1 VEDGRVDVV
10 VHKFLDW
17 SLSFLC
23 VIMVILTAIKV
34 IVLKAVKVRIYPSIE
49 QQSHLAQAFGCVRF
63 VWNQSLATMSQTYK
77 ETGKGISAFMM
88 KKQLPV
94 WKTEYE
100 WLKECYSQCLQSSV
114 LNLSQAFINFFD
126 GRMGYP
132 TFKKRQGRQSMQ
144 YPQNVKILSDAE
156 IKFPGNLGVVKAKI
170 HRDCAGTL
178 RTVTVSKMPDG
189 RYYASLLMDD
199 GIDNPVTSEKC
210 GLGVSPSGAPF
221 QDNEEGKA
229 VGIDLGLLD
238 FVVTSDGSKYQ
249 NPRHLKKHE
258 RNLKRKQRKLSRKKD
273 KTTNRRRKAK
283 LAVAKVHAKIARVR
297 EDFRHKLSRKI
308 VNENQVVVVEN
319 LAVKNMVKNHCLA
332 KSISD
337 AGWGMFC
344 TMLKYKAEAEGKVY
358 LEVGRFFPSSH
369 LCSNTLLSLP
379 KMDLSVREFDC
390 PHCGKR
396 HDRDINAAINIR
408 DEGLRLL
415 TLGTSVTAKGGNVR
429 PKQYGR
435 KSTAVEAIALDL
447 GSPPHTGT
455 PVEGG

>member
-1 VEDGRVDVV
+1 
-10 VHKFLDW
+10 
-17 SLSFLC
+17 
-23 VIMVILTAIKV
+23 
-34 IVLKAVKVRIYPSIE
+34 VLKAVKVRIYPSIE

-77 ETGKGISAFMM
+77 ETGKGISAFTM
-88 KKQLPV
+88 KKQIPV

-100 WLKECYSQCLQSSV
+100 WLKQCYSQCLQSSV

-126 GRMGYP
+126 GRAQYP
-132 TFKKRQGRQSMQ
+132 TFKNRQGRQSMQ
-144 YPQNVKILSDAE
+144 YPQNVKILSDSE
-156 IKFPGNLGVVKAKI
+156 IKFPGNLGVIKAKI

-199 GIDNPVTSEKC
+199 GVENPITNEDNWAGDPTS
-210 GLGVSPSGAPF
+210 
-221 QDNEEGKA
+221 GKA
-229 VGIDLGLLD
+229 IGIDLGLLD

-273 KTTNRRRKAK
+273 KTTNKRRKAK
-283 LAVAKVHAKIARVR
+283 LSVAKVYAKIARVR

-308 VNENQVVVVEN
+308 VNENQVILVEN

-344 TMLKYKAEAEGKVY
+344 TMLKYKAESEGKVY

-390 PHCGKR
+390 THCGTR

-408 DEGLRLL
+408 NEGLRILA
-415 TLGTSVTAKGGNVR
+415 LGTSVTAPGGNVR

-435 KSTAVEAIALDL
+435 KSTAVEAVALEGRSLRHRVIA
-447 GSPPHTGT
+447 
-455 PVEGG
+455 

>member
-1 VEDGRVDVV
+1 
-10 VHKFLDW
+10 
-17 SLSFLC
+17 
-23 VIMVILTAIKV
+23 MVLPTAINN

-49 QQSHLAQAFGCVRF
+49 QQSHLAQAFGCVRW

-77 ETGKGISAFMM
+77 ETGKGLSALTM
-88 KKQLPV
+88 KKQIPV
-94 WKTEYE
+94 WKTEYQ

-126 GRMGYP
+126 GRTQYP

-144 YPQNVKILSDAE
+144 YPQNVKILSDVE
-156 IKFPGNLGVVKAKI
+156 IKFPGNLGVVRAKI
-170 HRDCAGTL
+170 HRDCVGTL
-178 RTVTVSKMPDG
+178 RTVTVYRMPDG

-199 GIDNPVTSEKC
+199 GIDNPVPSE
-210 GLGVSPSGAPF
+210 
-221 QDNEEGKA
+221 DGKA

-283 LAVAKVHAKIARVR
+283 LAVAKVHGKIARVR

-308 VNENQVVVVEN
+308 VNENQVIVVEN
-319 LAVKNMVKNHCLA
+319 LVVKNMVKNHCLA

-344 TMLKYKAEAEGKVY
+344 TMLKYKAEVEGKVY

-408 DEGLRLL
+408 GEGLRLL
-415 TLGTSVTAKGGNVR
+415 TLGASVTAKGGNVR

-435 KSTAVEAIALDL
+435 KSTAVEAVALDL
-447 GSPPHTGT
+447 GSPPHTGMT
-455 PVEGG
+455 VEGG

>member
-1 VEDGRVDVV
+1 
-10 VHKFLDW
+10 
-17 SLSFLC
+17 
-23 VIMVILTAIKV
+23 M
-34 IVLKAVKVRIYPSIE
+34 LKAVKVRIYPTQE
-49 QQSHLAQAFGCVRF
+49 QQSHLAGAFGCVRW

-77 ETGKGISAFMM
+77 ETGKGISALTM
-88 KKQLPV
+88 KKQIPV
-94 WKTEYE
+94 WKTEHE

-126 GRMGYP
+126 GRTGYP

-144 YPQNVKILSDAE
+144 YPQNVKVLSDTE
-156 IKFPGNLGVVKAKI
+156 IKFPGNLGVVEAKI
-170 HRDCAGTL
+170 HRALVGKL
-178 RTVTVSKMPDG
+178 RTVTVSRMPDG

-199 GIDNPVTSEKC
+199 GIENPVAK
-210 GLGVSPSGAPF
+210 GDGRAI
-221 QDNEEGKA
+221 D
-229 VGIDLGLLD
+229 IDLGLLD

-273 KTTNRRRKAK
+273 QTTNRRRKAK

-297 EDFRHKLSRKI
+297 VDFRHKLSRKI
-308 VNENQVVVVEN
+308 VNENQVIVVEN
-319 LAVKNMVKNHCLA
+319 LEVKNMVKNHNLA

-337 AGWGMFC
+337 SGWGMFC

-379 KMDLSVREFDC
+379 KMDLSVRELDC
-390 PHCGKR
+390 AHCGNR
-396 HDRDINAAINIR
+396 HDRDINAAINIKN
-408 DEGLRLL
+408 EGLRLL

-429 PKQYGR
+429 PKRYGQ
-435 KSTAVEAIALDL
+435 KSTVAEAVALEL
-447 GSPPHTGT
+447 GSPHSTRFG
-455 PVEGG
+455 

>member
-1 VEDGRVDVV
+1 
-10 VHKFLDW
+10 
-17 SLSFLC
+17 
-23 VIMVILTAIKV
+23 M
-34 IVLKAVKVRIYPSIE
+34 LKAVKVRIDPTIE
-49 QQSHLAQAFGCVRF
+49 QQSHLAQAFGCVRW
-63 VWNQSLATMSQTYK
+63 VWNQSLAAMSQTYK
-77 ETGKGISAFMM
+77 ETGKGVSALTM
-88 KKQLPV
+88 KKQIPV

-114 LNLSQAFINFFD
+114 LNLSGAFINFFD
-126 GRMGYP
+126 GRAAYP

-144 YPQNVKILSDAE
+144 YPQNVKILSHSE

-170 HRDCAGTL
+170 HRDCVGTL

-199 GIDNPVTSEKC
+199 GMENPVI
-210 GLGVSPSGAPF
+210 
-221 QDNEEGKA
+221 NEDGKA
-229 VGIDLGLLD
+229 IGIDLGLLD
-238 FVVTSDGSKYQ
+238 FAVTSDGSKYQ

-273 KTTNRRRKAK
+273 PTTNRRRKAK

-308 VNENQVVVVEN
+308 VNENQVIVVEN
-319 LAVKNMVKNHCLA
+319 LAVKNLVKNHNLA
-332 KSISD
+332 KSFSD

-379 KMDLSVREFDC
+379 KMDLSVREFEC
-390 PHCGKR
+390 PHCGNR
-396 HDRDINAAINIR
+396 HDRDINAAINIKN
-408 DEGLRLL
+408 EGLRILA
-415 TLGTSVTAKGGNVR
+415 LGTSVTALGGNVR
-429 PKQYGR
+429 PKRYGQ
-435 KSTAVEAIALDL
+435 KSTVVEAVALEL
-447 GSPPHTGT
+447 GSPLHTGT
-455 PVEGG
+455 TVEGG